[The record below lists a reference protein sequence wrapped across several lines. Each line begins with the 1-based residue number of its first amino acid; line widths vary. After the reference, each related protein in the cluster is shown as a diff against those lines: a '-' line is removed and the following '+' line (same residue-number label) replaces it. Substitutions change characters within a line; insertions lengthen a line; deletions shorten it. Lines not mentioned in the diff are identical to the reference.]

1 MAATKPCSYRKRTDG
16 LIAERLS
23 SEYVAIRPIVAPVRV
38 SRVSRRSWGGL
49 PFSDGIDGAASMV
62 VNFSN
67 YSVEVIEREYP
78 LRIEEYGFLPDS
90 GGPGKFRAGLALV
103 RRYRFLEQSGTFQ
116 IRADRSR
123 FAPMVWRVGCS
134 KTFWT
139 RRSHLNTPRTEYD
152 VALTPNVQAWKPRP
166 RGYAPAESSAAVYAG
181 RGHDEGVD

>member
-1 MAATKPCSYRKRTDG
+1 
-16 LIAERLS
+16 
-23 SEYVAIRPIVAPVRV
+23 VAIRPIVAPVRV
-38 SRVSRRSWGGL
+38 SRVSRRSWGGR

-90 GGPGKFRAGLALV
+90 GGPGKFRAGLVLV

-123 FAPMVWRVGCS
+123 FAAYGLAGGV
-134 KTFWT
+134 
-139 RRSHLNTPRTEYD
+139 LED
-152 VALTPNVQAWKPRP
+152 V
-166 RGYAPAESSAAVYAG
+166 SG
-181 RGHDEGVD
+181 REDHT